1 MDIDGGEGQEQ
12 PTHSAEERRGTA
24 QRFRNTDLPLAK
36 LWTYY
41 YGLGGGIDE
50 MSLDAYLHEALDIP
64 AAQVALVVMAMTE
77 LTELM
82 EGEAP

>member
-1 MDIDGGEGQEQ
+1 MHTDGSEGQEQ
-12 PTHSAEERRGTA
+12 PNRAAEERRGTA
-24 QRFRNTDLPLAK
+24 ERFRNTDLPLAK

-64 AAQVALVVMAMTE
+64 ASQVALIATAITE
-77 LTELM
+77 LTEDDL
-82 EGEAP
+82 P

>member
-1 MDIDGGEGQEQ
+1 MNPFETEGPE
-12 PTHSAEERRGTA
+12 PADRAAAERRGTA
-24 QRFRNTDLPLAK
+24 ERFRKTDLPLAQ

-64 AAQVALVVMAMTE
+64 AGQVALIAMAM
-77 LTELM
+77 TELM
-82 EGEAP
+82 EGESL

>member
-1 MDIDGGEGQEQ
+1 MYPYGADGPEG
-12 PTHSAEERRGTA
+12 SDFAAEVRRGTA
-24 QRFRNTDLPLAK
+24 ERFRKTDLPLAK

-64 AAQVALVVMAMTE
+64 SGQVALIAMAMAE
-77 LTELM
+77 LL
-82 EGEAP
+82 EGESL

>member
-1 MDIDGGEGQEQ
+1 MHRDGSEGQEQ
-12 PTHSAEERRGTA
+12 PNHAAEERRGTA
-24 QRFRNTDLPLAK
+24 ERFRNTDLPLAK

-64 AAQVALVVMAMTE
+64 AAQVALIATAITE
-77 LTELM
+77 LTEGDL
-82 EGEAP
+82 P